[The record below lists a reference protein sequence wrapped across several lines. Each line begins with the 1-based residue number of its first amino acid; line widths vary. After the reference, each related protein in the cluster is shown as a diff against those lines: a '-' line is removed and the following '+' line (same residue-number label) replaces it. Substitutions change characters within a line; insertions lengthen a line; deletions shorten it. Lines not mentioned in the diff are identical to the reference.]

1 MISPSTASTSLQQL
15 TRRTPA
21 HFPKTP
27 WGDLPWVTPGLLR
40 ATGTNHIKTEKQQ
53 SHPMEWQSITRSLE
67 SPLAVPGASEPGVV
81 RRLRVTDHVSSN
93 KWRSLHAEKEPIWA
107 PGALCNPETK
117 EQGLKARWQLAVPA
131 HMGTQGWMA
140 SANHLLE
147 HFPSQRSNKQHYV
160 ENKECTLACP
170 SSDHSDLQPSEN
182 SNHRK
187 RVTFIPT
194 KYRHRAAAFTHI

>member
-1 MISPSTASTSLQQL
+1 MRGPALSDSRATSSHRHKSHED
-15 TRRTPA
+15 TRNS
-21 HFPKTP
+21 KVTP
-27 WGDLPWVTPGLLR
+27 WSGRAPRGVWRAHWLSPELLNLEWAGGSVLLTMSPVTSGDLYMQRRNPAGLQGPSATRKLR
-40 ATGTNHIKTEKQQ
+40 SRGSARQ
-53 SHPMEWQSITRSLE
+53 
-67 SPLAVPGASEPGVV
+67 
-81 RRLRVTDHVSSN
+81 
-93 KWRSLHAEKEPIWA
+93 
-107 PGALCNPETK
+107 
-117 EQGLKARWQLAVPA
+117 ARWQLAVPA